1 MNEPSS
7 PATAPIPNVLAERYA
22 SAAMK
27 DIWSQHGRVA
37 LERDFWIA
45 VMKGQRE
52 LGVPIP
58 PDAIKDYERVKNQID
73 LAAIARRERVTLHD
87 VKARIEE
94 FSDLAKRQFIHLGL
108 TSRDL
113 TENVEQ
119 LQIFRSMKLV
129 LFKTAAALQGIA
141 HQAESHRDLMITG
154 RTHNVPAQPTTLGKR
169 LAMFGEE
176 LLVAFRRMDELLT
189 RYPVRGLKGAVG
201 TQLDQLTLLGG
212 DSAKVDQLESRV
224 LKHLSLIHI

>member
-1 MNEPSS
+1 MNDS
-7 PATAPIPNVLAERYA
+7 PAAIPNVLAERYA

-45 VMKGQRE
+45 VMKAQRD

-58 PDAIKDYERVKNQID
+58 ADAIKDYEKAKDQID
-73 LAAIARRERVTLHD
+73 LAAIAKRERVTLHD

-94 FSDLAKRQFIHLGL
+94 FSALAGHEHAHKGM

-119 LQIFRSMKLV
+119 LQVRAGLELV
-129 LFKTAAALQGIA
+129 
-141 HQAESHRDLMITG
+141 RD
-154 RTHNVPAQPTTLGKR
+154 RAVTTLVG
-169 LAMFGEE
+169 LARRERDAVD
-176 LLVAFRRMDELLT
+176 LVHGGRRRGRVDHDDPLPPAVERHRAREGRRRRGQQVGRQL
-189 RYPVRGLKGAVG
+189 RPGRAVHFVRSV
-201 TQLDQLTLLGG
+201 
-212 DSAKVDQLESRV
+212 V
-224 LKHLSLIHI
+224 LMS